1 MGQLKANSLFLALV
15 FVLALSLKSSAQAD
29 WIDYNGTYYKIPT
42 HTDGIY
48 RLNFSSLSAA
58 GINPNVIDPRD
69 IRMYHRGKEVAIHIQ
84 GENDGKFDTQDFI
97 HFFGRKNDGTLD
109 AKLYKDPSH
118 VGNTAY
124 NLHNDSTA
132 FFLTITPG
140 INGKRMAQRQA
151 AVPAAQLATSY
162 NDIIQNVYF
171 ENFHFGIL
179 YTPGVRMS
187 DFEEGEGWTSS
198 QIGKTNPRNFVL
210 SNLGQIPAA
219 GDGVLEIGLTGRSET
234 PHLVTISVGPNST
247 VLRPV
252 GTFNFNMMQA
262 VHQKIPV
269 LASDFNPQGQIT
281 IQVRTAGPAPTD
293 NVSVPYIRLT
303 YPKLVTNGDFS
314 GQYFISPTG
323 NSRIQ
328 INNTLSNYRA
338 LEVSDPANPTVVPVS
353 KNGSQVTFASGIE
366 GSPSKI
372 WVENELDIK
381 VVPNMQR
388 VRFRDLMARKADF
401 IVISNRFLRRP
412 AGTYADPVAAYAAHR
427 ASPQGGG
434 YDTLVVNVDELY
446 NQFSYG
452 EKTPLAIYEFLKAY
466 YPLHKPEFLFLIG
479 RATGIFSTARANNI
493 NYFYRQN
500 PAIFSFQDMVPP
512 AGYPYADHNYGVG
525 LDPENPL
532 LSAIAIGRIPART
545 PNHVAAYL
553 NKVKEKDALGIKED
567 WQKEIVHLSG
577 GLSSF
582 ELSRYFNFLNGFKNI
597 AEGPY
602 LGGNVTTYRKRSN
615 ATIELID
622 ISKEVNDGLGLVTFF
637 GHAAPSIIDIEIG
650 FASDP
655 TMGYQNKGKYPM
667 LFLNGCDAGNSFGNA
682 YTFGEDWIL
691 TPDKGASNFFA
702 HANTGVDVY
711 LRRYTESFYT
721 KAFADSSMIY
731 QPVGLIRKEAERWF
745 YFRYGSSIINRSH
758 AEQLVMLGDPAVK
771 LFPANK
777 ADYVLKEDDVVLG
790 GFDGEAFNALADS
803 LKLSFV
809 VRNIGRVDEDSV
821 EYKITRRFP
830 DGSVAN
836 YPTVKIPAIF
846 RRDTIDFAVPNLG
859 TSAFGDNTF
868 TLEINPGKSIPEM
881 TYFNNAITVTKFVPL
896 SGTIH
901 LIPEN
906 FGIVNQANLNLVA
919 QIPGKSVEPRTVVVQ
934 LDTTA
939 NFSSPTRRE
948 VRITGAN
955 LISWPVNL
963 FENISQKDS
972 MTFYWRSRFLELKE
986 GESEQWTRGSFSFI
1000 QNGPSGWTQREIP
1013 QLEGSQLNN
1022 IEVDPLKR
1030 QWKYTDKKLNVEVF
1044 TFGNQTDSLTFRN
1057 TQFYLEGVPYII
1069 DNVNNANSRLCPDGS
1084 LGLVAFDQKSLTPY
1098 LVIPPE
1104 GFDIL
1109 DGRTCG
1115 RVPQVIQSIRN
1126 AWITGPGQR
1135 ILLDYIDGL
1144 KEGDFVVIFTVG
1156 GVTFDQWPDAAIE
1169 KMKLVGANEAVLRN
1183 LQNGDPYI
1191 LFGQKGMRPGEGVEI
1206 VAKQDLEIETNAQ
1219 ILEFQT
1225 QLTGYISSGSI
1236 LTPRIGPASE
1246 WKRFF
1251 NQVNPR
1257 DWFDEGLAYFD
1268 VIGVRATGE
1277 EQVLFANVQEGEVDL
1292 ATVNP
1297 NLFPYLRL
1305 RYAMEDENST
1315 APSILDKWQVNY
1327 TGVPEGVL
1335 VFKGTED
1342 RINLPEGR
1350 GYTLPF
1356 EFINISTFDFS
1367 DSLVVEWEFFNT
1379 TTKKLEKFNKKI
1391 PAVKA
1396 GETYAFSIDFNSV
1409 GKGGENRVGIVV
1421 NPQIQLEQ
1429 TFRNNLIDLGLYFVV
1444 APDRNS
1450 ALLDVNFDGVYIMDG
1465 DIVSPTVL
1473 ITSMLKNDKSFLL
1486 KKDTLGIEMFIKK
1499 PCEGCGF
1506 EKVNFSSPLVTWSA
1520 ATENSSFKVE
1530 YRPGPLDDGV
1540 YTLRIVTDNLGMD
1553 KPYEVNF
1560 EVINEA
1566 SISNF
1571 YPYPNPFS
1579 SSVRFVF
1586 TVTGSEF
1593 PDQIKIQIM
1602 TVSGRVVREILQD
1615 ELGPIRIGNNIS
1627 EYAWD
1632 GRDEFGDQLANGVY
1646 IYRVLVRKNGQFV
1659 ELRGTAGDKAFK
1671 QGYGKMY
1678 LLR

>member
-1 MGQLKANSLFLALV
+1 MGQLTMTRLFLV
-15 FVLALSLKSSAQAD
+15 GMIFLASFFPAYSQES
-29 WIDYNGTYYKIPT
+29 WIDFGQFYYKIPT
-42 HTDGIY
+42 STDGIH
-48 RLNFSSLSAA
+48 RLNYATLAAA
-58 GINPNVIDPRD
+58 GINPSVIDPRH
-69 IRMYHRGKEVAIHIQ
+69 IRLYHRGKEVAIHVSGQ
-84 GENDGKFDTQDFI
+84 EDGSFDTQDFI
-97 HFFGRKNDGTLD
+97 DFFGRRNDGTLD
-109 AKLYKDPSH
+109 AKLYKEPSH
-118 VGNTAY
+118 PGNSQY
-124 NLHNDSTA
+124 NIHSDSTA
-132 FFLTITPG
+132 FFLAITPG
-140 INGKRMAQRQA
+140 TNGKRMSQRQN
-151 AVPAAQLATSY
+151 VPGGTPVLGSY
-162 NDIIQNVYF
+162 RDIVQNVFF

-187 DFEEGEGWTSS
+187 DFEEGEGWMSS
-198 QIGKTNPRNFVL
+198 GIGKSNPRNFVL
-210 SNLGQIPAA
+210 NELGDIPAS
-219 GDGVLEIGLTGRSET
+219 GEGKLEIGLTGRSET
-234 PHLVTISVGPNST
+234 PHVVTISVGPNST
-247 VLRPV
+247 ALRAV
-252 GTFNFNMMQA
+252 GTFTFNMMQA
-262 VHQKIPV
+262 IQPNISV

-281 IQVRTAGPAPTD
+281 IQVRTSGSAPTD
-293 NVSVPYIRLT
+293 VVSVGYIKME
-303 YPKLVTNGDFS
+303 YPKLVKSGDFS
-314 GQYFISPTG
+314 REYFITDPG
-323 NSRIQ
+323 LAQIQ
-328 INNTLSNYRA
+328 INNTLSSYRA
-338 LEVSDPANPTVVPVS
+338 LEVSDPENPVLVPVT
-353 KNGSQVTFASGIE
+353 KVGNQVSFPASMEGIS
-366 GSPSKI
+366 GKT
-372 WVENELDIK
+372 WVENELDIR

-388 VRFRDLMARKADF
+388 VRFRDFLAKKADF
-401 IVISNRFLRRP
+401 IIISNRFLRRP
-412 AGTYADPVAAYAAHR
+412 AGSYADPVMAYAAHR
-427 ASPQGGG
+427 ASAQGGR
-434 YDTLVVNVDELY
+434 YDTLVVNIDELY
-446 NQFSYG
+446 NQYAFG

-466 YPLHKPEFLFLIG
+466 YPVHKPEFLFLIG
-479 RATGIFSTARANNI
+479 RAMGIFSTARANNI

-500 PAIFSFQDMVPP
+500 PAIFDFQDMVPP
-512 AGYPYADHNYGVG
+512 AGYPYADHNYGIG
-525 LDPENPL
+525 LDPENPN
-532 LSAIAIGRIPART
+532 LSAIAIGRIPARN
-545 PNHVAAYL
+545 PNQVAAYL
-553 NKVKEKDALGIKED
+553 NKIKEKDALGVKED
-567 WQKEIVHLSG
+567 WQKDIVHLAG

-582 ELSRYFNFLNGFKNI
+582 ELSRYFNFLNGFKTI

-622 ISKEVNDGLGLVTFF
+622 ISKEVNDGLSLVTFF

-655 TMGYQNKGKYPM
+655 TMGYQNRGKYPM
-667 LFLNGCDAGNSFGNA
+667 LLLNGCDAGNSFGNA
-682 YTFGEDWIL
+682 YTFGEDWVL
-691 TPDKGASNFFA
+691 TPEKGASNFMA

-711 LRRYTESFYT
+711 LRRYSESFYT

-745 YFRYGSSIINRSH
+745 YFRYGSSMINRSH

-777 ADYVLKEDDVVLG
+777 ADYALVDSDVQLG
-790 GFDGEAFNALADS
+790 AFEGEAFNALSDS
-803 LKLSFV
+803 LRLSFV
-809 VRNIGRVDEDSV
+809 LRNLGRVDEDSV
-821 EYKITRRFP
+821 EYKISRRLP
-830 DGSVAN
+830 DGSVVNFPA
-836 YPTVKIPAIF
+836 VKIPAIYK
-846 RRDTIDFAVPNLG
+846 RDTAHFSVPNTG
-859 TSAFGDNTF
+859 VSAFGDNTF
-868 TLEINPGKSIPEM
+868 TLEVNPSRVIPEM
-881 TYFNNAITVTKFVPL
+881 TYFNNAITVTRFVPL

-906 FGIVNQANLNLVA
+906 YGIVNTPELNLIA
-919 QIPGKSVEPRTVVVQ
+919 QIPGKSTEPRTVVIQ
-934 LDTTA
+934 LDTAA
-939 NFSSPTRRE
+939 NFGSPTRMETR
-948 VRITGAN
+948 VTTAN
-955 LISWPVNL
+955 LASWTVNL
-963 FENISQKDS
+963 FSSLAQKDS

-986 GESEQWTRGSFSFI
+986 GESELWTRGSFSFI

-1013 QLEGSQLNN
+1013 QLEGSQLTNL
-1022 IEVDPLKR
+1022 EVDPVKR
-1030 QWKYTDKKLNVEVF
+1030 EWKYLDKKLNIEVF

-1126 AWITGPGQR
+1126 AWITTPGQR
-1135 ILLDYIDGL
+1135 MLLDYIDGL
-1144 KEGDFVVIFTVG
+1144 KEGDFVVVFTVG
-1156 GVTFDQWPDAAIE
+1156 GVTFQQWPDVAIE
-1169 KMKLVGANEAVLRN
+1169 KMKSIGANEAVLRN

-1191 LFGQKGMRPGEGVEI
+1191 LFGRKGMRPGDGVEI
-1206 VAKQDLEIETNAQ
+1206 VAKQDLDLETNAQ
-1219 ILEFQT
+1219 IIEFQT
-1225 QLTGYISSGSI
+1225 QMSGYISSGSI

-1268 VIGVRATGE
+1268 VLGVRETGE
-1277 EQVLFANVQEGEVDL
+1277 EQVLFANVQEGDVDL
-1292 ATVNP
+1292 ASVNP

-1335 VFKGTED
+1335 IFKGTED
-1342 RINLPEGR
+1342 RVSLPEGK
-1350 GYTLPF
+1350 GYTLLY
-1356 EFINISTFDFS
+1356 EFINISTFDFL
-1367 DSLVVEWEFFNT
+1367 DSLVVEWEFYNVNSRR
-1379 TTKKLEKFNKKI
+1379 LEQFSRKI

-1396 GETYAFSIDFNSV
+1396 SESHAFNIEFSSI
-1409 GKGGENRVGIVV
+1409 GRAGENRVNVNV
-1421 NPQIQLEQ
+1421 NPRIILEQ
-1429 TFRNNLIDLGLYFVV
+1429 TFRNNQIDMGSYFIVN
-1444 APDRNS
+1444 PDRNS

-1473 ITSMLKNDKSFLL
+1473 ITSLLKNDKSFLL
-1486 KKDTLGIEMFIKK
+1486 KKDTLGIELFLKK
-1499 PCEGCGF
+1499 PCEGCAF
-1506 EKVNFSSPLVTWSA
+1506 EKVNFSSPTVTWTE
-1520 ATENSSFKVE
+1520 ATENSSFKIE
-1530 YRPGPLDDGV
+1530 MKPGPLPDGI
-1540 YTLRIVTDNLGMD
+1540 YTLRIVTENLGVD
-1553 KPYEVNF
+1553 KPYEVHF

-1586 TVTGSEF
+1586 TVTGSEV

-1602 TVSGRVVREILQD
+1602 TVTGRVVREILQD

-1659 ELRGTAGDKAFK
+1659 EQRGTAGDKAFK